1 MILKYEQKKEQ
12 EKLVRKLRKA
22 VETIEA
28 GLAQTERRIAEYDAK
43 FAAATAY
50 DEADCKAYNEL
61 KSSYDR
67 QMHEWEKA
75 SYELELVEGD

>member
-1 MILKYEQKKEQ
+1 M
-12 EKLVRKLRKA
+12 RKLRKA
-22 VETIEA
+22 VEAIEA
-28 GLAQTERRIAEYDAK
+28 GLAETERRIAEYDAK

-50 DEADCKAYNEL
+50 DEADYKAYNEL

-67 QMHEWEKA
+67 QMHEWEMA